1 MLSNII
7 RLIKVFTLTAKY
19 ARQVYRAKSH
29 LSDPR
34 SEIDKIKL
42 EWARASL
49 ENLKVE
55 LQVLGH
61 PVTSE
66 SMMFIGNHLSYLDI
80 PVVMAFAPVSFVA
93 KVELSKW
100 PVIGDAC
107 RSVGTVFVKRE
118 SVESR
123 KTVVTQ
129 IGEACLK
136 EKQSI
141 CIFPSG
147 TTSLLE
153 DKPWRRG
160 AFEIAKTH
168 QLKIQP
174 FRLSYFPRRVA
185 AFVDEDA
192 FIPHLWK
199 LLKTQGVRVQIEF
212 HSPVEV
218 TDSQKA
224 CEQWQSWSREIL
236 ELGETSKT

>member
-1 MLSNII
+1 MLSNFI

-19 ARQVYRAKSH
+19 ARRVYRAKSQ

-34 SEIDKIKL
+34 SEIEKIKL

-49 ENLKVE
+49 ENLKVQ
-55 LQVLGH
+55 LKVVGH

-66 SMMFIGNHLSYLDI
+66 SMIFIGNHLSYLDI
-80 PVVMAFAPVSFVA
+80 PVVMAFAPVAFVA

-118 SVESR
+118 SVDSR
-123 KTVVTQ
+123 KAVVSQ

-136 EKQSI
+136 DKQSI

-160 AFEIAKTH
+160 AFEIAKVH

-174 FRLSYFPRRVA
+174 FRLRYFPRRVA

-192 FIPHLWK
+192 FVPHLWR
-199 LLKTQGVRVQIEF
+199 LLKTQNVRVEIEF
-212 HSPVEV
+212 HDPVEV
-218 TDSQKA
+218 IDSQKA
-224 CEQWQSWSREIL
+224 CELWQNWSREIL
-236 ELGETSKT
+236 ESSENAKT